1 MSEVKQG
8 FVKVG
13 FVALGCALSGC
24 SGADVSAG
32 SEGDAINLNRC
43 FGADCG
49 VHAQSLSGSGSD
61 SRPCGDVVGALE
73 APLVFEG
80 LGDPSYSL
88 AAYEGADGTVWALQS
103 VRAALDPGPARIYLT
118 RHSSDG
124 ALLAT
129 TDVLALDESNGRS
142 LTAALAVDSTGEAT
156 VGIYSSYAPNAD
168 AEVQEELTLYGF
180 DFDLQPVGAS
190 RTFRGIA
197 TPRMVGGAVGSVWV
211 AGNAFGNAPHGTIA
225 RITQR
230 EPDWIQTAVPTAG
243 QSVDGLSG
251 LTVADDGTAAV
262 LARLN
267 PKWSGEGPNVTKLG
281 LATFDAA
288 GTPLWTLELPG
299 DYTQGF
305 SGALSGSGQGN
316 LVVASVIGEN
326 AEEVLLRSVSHD
338 GELGWAYTLPSGFGV
353 DVEVR
358 RDSGR
363 TFASTVGGGLA
374 VIDAAG
380 DSCRRFSM
388 ALATEAPSEEV
399 VPWDA
404 DAEYVLTVGGP
415 LARFRVPE

>member
-1 MSEVKQG
+1 MSEVKPG
-8 FVKVG
+8 LVRIGVA
-13 FVALGCALSGC
+13 ALGYALAGC
-24 SGADVSAG
+24 SGAEVSAG

-43 FGADCG
+43 YGADCG
-49 VHAQSLSGSGSD
+49 VHAQSLSGSAVDATS
-61 SRPCGDVVGALE
+61 CGGVVGELEDAL
-73 APLVFEG
+73 LFE
-80 LGDPSYSL
+80 SIAENAYSL
-88 AAYEGADGTVWALQS
+88 AAYQGADGTVWAVQS
-103 VRAALDPGPARIYLT
+103 VSEPLSHGPASIYLT

-129 TDVLALDESNGRS
+129 SDLIAIDEDDTLVN
-142 LTAALAVDSTGEAT
+142 AAVDATGEAT
-156 VGIYSSYAPNAD
+156 VGIYSNYAPNAD

-180 DFDLQPVGAS
+180 DLDLRPAGIS

-197 TPRMVGGAVGSVWV
+197 TPRMVGAVGSVWL

-243 QSVDGLSG
+243 QGVDGLSG

-267 PKWSGEGPNVTKLG
+267 PKWSGEGPNVVQLG

-288 GTPLWTLELPG
+288 GKPLWTLQLPG
-299 DYTQGF
+299 DYTQGY
-305 SGALSGSGQGN
+305 SGSLGGSAQGN
-316 LVVASVIGEN
+316 MVVASMTGEN
-326 AEEVLLRSVSHD
+326 GEQLFLRSVSRD
-338 GELGWAYTLPSGFGV
+338 GELGWAYTLDAGFGV

-363 TFASTVGGGLA
+363 AFVGTGRTLA

-380 DSCRRFSM
+380 ESCRQFSTT
-388 ALATEAPSEEV
+388 LATEASAATAS
-399 VPWDA
+399 WDA
-404 DAEYVLTVGGP
+404 EAEYVLVVGGP
-415 LARFRVPE
+415 LARYRVPE